1 MELQAHDLHNE
12 FPEYHA
18 EIHALKTSDAHFQR
32 LFDKYHEVNRH
43 VVRIEVQA
51 ELATDPALED
61 LKKERLMLKD
71 QLHDMLKKQKDS

>member
-12 FPEYHA
+12 FPEYHD

-51 ELATDPALED
+51 EVATDPELED

-71 QLHDMLKKQKDS
+71 QLHEMLVRQRTS

>member
-12 FPEYHA
+12 FPEYQS
-18 EIHALKTSDAHFQR
+18 EIHTLKTSDAHFQK

-51 ELATDPALED
+51 EVASDPELED
-61 LKKERLMLKD
+61 LKKERLLLKD
-71 QLHDMLKKQKDS
+71 QLHDMLKKHSAA

>member
-12 FPEYHA
+12 FPEYND
-18 EIHALKTSDAHFQR
+18 EIHSLKTSDAHFQR

-51 ELATDPALED
+51 EVATDPELED
-61 LKKERLMLKD
+61 LKKERLLLKD
-71 QLHDMLKKQKDS
+71 QLHEMLVKQKAG

>member
-12 FPEYHA
+12 FPEFHE

-43 VVRIEVQA
+43 VLRIEIEA
-51 ELATDPALED
+51 EVATDPVLED
-61 LKKERLMLKD
+61 LKKERLLLKD
-71 QLHDMLKKQKDS
+71 QLYDMLRKQRAG

>member
-12 FPEYHA
+12 FPEYND

-51 ELATDPALED
+51 EVATDPELED
-61 LKKERLMLKD
+61 LKKERLLLKD
-71 QLHDMLKKQKDS
+71 QLHEMLVKQKAG

>member
-12 FPEYHA
+12 FPEYND
-18 EIHALKTSDAHFQR
+18 EIHALKMSDAHFQR

-51 ELATDPALED
+51 EVATDPELED
-61 LKKERLMLKD
+61 LKKERLLLKD
-71 QLHDMLKKQKDS
+71 QLHEMLIKQRAG

>member
-12 FPEYHA
+12 FPEYQA
-18 EIHALKTSDAHFQR
+18 EIHTLKTSDAHFQK

-51 ELATDPALED
+51 EVASDPELED
-61 LKKERLMLKD
+61 LKKERLLLKD
-71 QLHDMLKKQKDS
+71 QLHEMLKKHSAA

>member
-12 FPEYHA
+12 FPEYND

-32 LFDKYHEVNRH
+32 LFEKYHEVNRH

-51 ELATDPALED
+51 EVASDPELED
-61 LKKERLMLKD
+61 LKKERLLLKD
-71 QLHDMLKKQKDS
+71 QLHEMLKKQRAN